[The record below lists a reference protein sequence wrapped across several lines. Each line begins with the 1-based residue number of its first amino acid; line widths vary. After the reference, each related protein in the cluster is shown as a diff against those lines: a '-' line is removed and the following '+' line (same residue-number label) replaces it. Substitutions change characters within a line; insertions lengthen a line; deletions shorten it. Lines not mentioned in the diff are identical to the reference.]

1 MYDGN
6 DRPGNAGPGFDGL
19 ISSLC
24 AKKRL
29 GKPGEIPDY
38 LGILPAFFV
47 RSLEGNEVNH
57 FLARLGVA
65 VLGSAMRDVVTEFYV
80 GVLRRLILANAIS
93 VSDSVL
99 VVCGGELDRRATA
112 EVGFSNVTITGLDVG
127 NGGAIRQDAEN
138 LTYPDNSFD
147 VVIVHAG
154 LHHCHSPHR
163 ALLEMYRVAKKCCIA
178 YEARDSLLMRTAV
191 RLGLTMDYETVAIS
205 PDGKSGG
212 VANTGVP
219 NFIYRWT
226 EREVRKTI
234 ASYDPSR
241 LLNVRFFYE
250 LRVPVQRYAKSG
262 TWLLRSIGYAIDPLS
277 RLISRLAPG
286 QCNEFAFAILK
297 GDKVHPWIRQSSR
310 SP

>member
-1 MYDGN
+1 
-6 DRPGNAGPGFDGL
+6 
-19 ISSLC
+19 
-24 AKKRL
+24 
-29 GKPGEIPDY
+29 
-38 LGILPAFFV
+38 
-47 RSLEGNEVNH
+47 
-57 FLARLGVA
+57 
-65 VLGSAMRDVVTEFYV
+65 MRDVVTEFYV
-80 GVLRRLILANAIS
+80 GVLRRLVFASAIS
-93 VSDSVL
+93 VSDKVL
-99 VVCGGELDRRATA
+99 VVCGGDLDRRAIA
-112 EVGFSNVTITGLDVG
+112 EAGFSDVTITGLDVG
-127 NGGAIRQDAEN
+127 NGGATYQDAEN
-138 LTYPDNSFD
+138 LTYPNNSFD

-178 YEARDSLLMRTAV
+178 YESRDSLLMRTAV
-191 RLGLTMDYETVAIS
+191 RLGLTMEYETVAIS
-205 PDGKSGG
+205 SDGMTGG

-262 TWLLRSIGYAIDPLS
+262 SWLLRSVGYAIEPLS
-277 RLISRLAPG
+277 RLISRLAPS

-297 GDKVHPWIRQSSR
+297 EDEVHPWIGQSPK